1 MPPLAASPLE
11 VQEAGGQNVLRVAD
25 LPQARAGLIFNV
37 AAPEVALRASDCRAN
52 VLHTL
57 PSRAMLADAL
67 MEFLVARRWT
77 RLALVVGPR
86 PEDQVW
92 SAALKTSIGKFG
104 LSLVGEKAWTYAT
117 NLRGSPGHE
126 MPRFTQDFADH
137 DVLLV
142 ADEADDFA
150 RCVSANTWLPRPV
163 AGSEGIVPSAGSPAQ
178 EQWGAAQLQD
188 RFKALA
194 GRPMAPR
201 DYAPWTAVRTL
212 GEALTGTGKPDATSL
227 RAYLLSPDFGLDGF
241 KGRPLSPRGWNAK
254 LRQPIAI
261 ATPRALIDMAP
272 LEGFLHQVNELD
284 TLGQDQLEST
294 CHAFEVPQ

>member
-1 MPPLAASPLE
+1 MPPLAASPLV

-104 LSLVGEKAWTYAT
+104 LSLVGEKAWTFDT
-117 NLRGSPGHE
+117 DLRGSVGRE
-126 MPRFTQDFADH
+126 MPLFTQDFADH

-142 ADEADDFA
+142 ADEAGDFA
-150 RCVSANTWLPRPV
+150 RCVRANTWLPRPV
-163 AGSEGIVPSAGSPAQ
+163 AGSRGSCLRH
-178 EQWGAAQLQD
+178 G
-188 RFKALA
+188 
-194 GRPMAPR
+194 PR
-201 DYAPWTAVRTL
+201 RRNNGGPRSWRTASRRWRVVRWPHAIMPLGPQFEPWAR
-212 GEALTGTGKPDATSL
+212 
-227 RAYLLSPDFGLDGF
+227 R
-241 KGRPLSPRGWNAK
+241 
-254 LRQPIAI
+254 
-261 ATPRALIDMAP
+261 
-272 LEGFLHQVNELD
+272 
-284 TLGQDQLEST
+284 
-294 CHAFEVPQ
+294 